1 MLVPVGH
8 HRTTTVPAFLTDN
21 MHFLR
26 QKGVRG
32 AHHGT
37 DIQIVLPILN
47 RDVKIVAARIKVGDN
62 RLHAPVTV
70 FIHHI
75 AAVALA
81 QKLFIPMLAL
91 GPLALPGSDAN
102 LKPGSSESLAFGVLL
117 RCILRLC
124 RLVHAG
130 IVPGI

>member
-8 HRTTTVPAFLTDN
+8 HRTAPVPAFLTDN
-21 MHFLR
+21 VHFLR

-37 DIQIVLPILN
+37 DIQIVLPVLD
-47 RDVKIVAARIKVGDN
+47 RDVKIMAARIKVGDN

-70 FIHHI
+70 LIHHI
-75 AAVALA
+75 AAVALT
-81 QKLFIPMLAL
+81 QKLFIPMVAL
-91 GPLALPGSDAN
+91 RPLALPGADSN
-102 LKPGSSESLAFGVLL
+102 LKPRRSESLAFGVLL
-117 RCILRLC
+117 RCILRFC

-130 IVPGI
+130 FLPEI

>member
-1 MLVPVGH
+1 MLIPVGH
-8 HRTTTVPAFLTDN
+8 HRTASVPAFLTN
-21 MHFLR
+21 NVHFLR

-37 DIQIVLPILN
+37 DIQIVLPVLD
-47 RDVKIVAARIKVGDN
+47 RDVKIMAARVKVGDN

-70 FIHHI
+70 LIHHI

-81 QKLFIPMLAL
+81 QKLFIPMLTL
-91 GPLALPGSDAN
+91 GPLALPRTDAN

-130 IVPGI
+130 ILPGI

>member
-1 MLVPVGH
+1 
-8 HRTTTVPAFLTDN
+8 

-37 DIQIVLPILN
+37 DIQIVLPVLD
-47 RDVKIVAARIKVGDN
+47 RDMKIMAARIKVGDN

-70 FIHHI
+70 LIHHI

-91 GPLALPGSDAN
+91 GPLTLPGADAN
-102 LKPGSSESLAFGVLL
+102 LKPGRSESLAFGVLL

-130 IVPGI
+130 ILPGI